1 VKAIVLCAGPGTR
14 MRPLTDTTPKC
25 MLPVG
30 GKPLLHHTLER
41 LAEAGVTDVA
51 INLHHLPKA
60 IVHDIKRGWQF
71 GLHVTYSYERELLGT
86 AGTIKRLAWWLDDA
100 SSALS
105 AGEPFF
111 VVYGDEWTTLDF
123 GKLQSFHMIDSPM
136 ATIVTHETE
145 DITGRNQ
152 VETARYGKVIRILPK
167 WSSTSVPFGGVVGS
181 GIYVLDA
188 LLLPSL
194 DYSDLDNALAAI
206 LDRGYHF
213 LFREFRVDADEVID
227 IGKPEGYARACAL
240 AGPSW

>member
-1 VKAIVLCAGPGTR
+1 MKAIVLCAGLGTR

-51 INLHHLPKA
+51 INLHHLPAA

-71 GLHVTYSYERELLGT
+71 GLRVTYSYEQELLGT
-86 AGTIKRLAWWLDDA
+86 AGAIKRLAWWLDE
-100 SSALS
+100 
-105 AGEPFF
+105 EPFF

-123 GKLQSFHMIDSPM
+123 QKLYLDHCHIRTKLPAL
-136 ATIVTHETE
+136 ATVVVHKVDDTA
-145 DITGRNQ
+145 GRNI
-152 VETARYGKVIRILPK
+152 VEFEPCRRIRSIGPK
-167 WSSTSVPFGGVVGS
+167 ASMAAFHLKGWACS

-188 LLLPSL
+188 
-194 DYSDLDNALAAI
+194 ALVWAI
-206 LDRGYHF
+206 LPLCADLETDVLP
-213 LFREFRVDADEVID
+213 LFVQTCWAYLADADEVID
-227 IGKPEGYARACAL
+227 IGKPEGYAHACQL